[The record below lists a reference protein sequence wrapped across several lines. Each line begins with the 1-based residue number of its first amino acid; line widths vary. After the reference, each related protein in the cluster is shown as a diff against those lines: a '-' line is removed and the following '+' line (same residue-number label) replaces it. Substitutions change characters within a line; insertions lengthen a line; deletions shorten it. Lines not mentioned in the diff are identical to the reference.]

1 MSLHFFI
8 FMIKIYKSAPLPF
21 QGQKRGFLSKYKQV
35 IECLPDDVIIVDLF
49 GGSGLLSRA
58 AKDIKSKATVVY
70 NDYDGYVDRIADIER
85 TNIIIAD
92 IRNVLKGYVKGE
104 RLNDKHKSV
113 VMSLMDSYNVV
124 KSIDYKTIASN
135 LLFSGK
141 FIKNYED
148 FKKQTFYNNLSFG
161 MYNADNYLDGLIIEH
176 DDYEA
181 IYNKYKKLKNVVY
194 IFDPPYLFT
203 DVDSYKMMW
212 TLGDYIKLIKL
223 LYNNKYIYFSSNK
236 SMLLELFT
244 ALTEFGLKNP
254 FENSEIIYRNITIN
268 KGAGYKDIMI
278 YKL

>member
-8 FMIKIYKSAPLPF
+8 FMTKIYKSAPLPF

-58 AKDIKSKATVVY
+58 AKDIKPSATVVY
-70 NDYDGYVDRIADIER
+70 NDYDGYVDRIADIDR

-92 IRNVLKGYVKGE
+92 IRYVLKGYVKGE
-104 RLNDKHKSV
+104 RLTDKHKSV

-124 KSIDYKTIASN
+124 KSIDYTTIAAN

-141 FIKNYED
+141 FISNYVD
-148 FKKQTFYNNLSFG
+148 FKKQTFYNNLSLG

-181 IYNKYKKLKNVVY
+181 IYNKYQKLKNVVY

-203 DVDSYKMMW
+203 DVDSYKMLW

-223 LYNNKYIYFSSNK
+223 LYNNKYIYFTSNK

-244 ALTEFGLKNP
+244 AFADFGLKNP

>member
-8 FMIKIYKSAPLPF
+8 FMTKIYKSAPLPF

-58 AKDIKSKATVVY
+58 AKDIKPNATVVY
-70 NDYDGYVDRIADIER
+70 NDYDNYVDRIADIDR

-104 RLNDKHKSV
+104 RLTDKHKSV
-113 VMSLMDSYNVV
+113 VMSLLDSYNVV

-148 FKKQTFYNNLSFG
+148 FKKHTFYNNLSFG
-161 MYNADNYLDGLIIEH
+161 IYNADNYLDGLIIEH
-176 DDYEA
+176 DDYEV
-181 IYNKYKKLKNVVY
+181 IYNKYQKLKNVVY

-212 TLGDYIKLIKL
+212 TLGDYVKLIKL
-223 LYNNKYIYFSSNK
+223 LYNNKYIYFTSNK

-244 ALTEFGLKNP
+244 ALADFGLKNP

>member
-8 FMIKIYKSAPLPF
+8 FMTKIYKSAPLPF

-58 AKDIKSKATVVY
+58 AKDIKPNATVVY
-70 NDYDGYVDRIADIER
+70 NDYDNYVDRIADIDR

-104 RLNDKHKSV
+104 RLTDKHKSV

-161 MYNADNYLDGLIIEH
+161 IYNADNYLDGLIIEH
-176 DDYEA
+176 DDYEV
-181 IYNKYKKLKNVVY
+181 IYNKYQKLKNVVY
-194 IFDPPYLFT
+194 IFDHHIFLL
-203 DVDSYKMMW
+203 M
-212 TLGDYIKLIKL
+212 LIV
-223 LYNNKYIYFSSNK
+223 I
-236 SMLLELFT
+236 
-244 ALTEFGLKNP
+244 
-254 FENSEIIYRNITIN
+254 R
-268 KGAGYKDIMI
+268 
-278 YKL
+278 